1 MAWTE
6 NPFSQFPN
14 RYIWLGSLG
23 FRAYCSTT
31 VSVSATQSA
40 TLGSTR
46 ILEQDTSCHDPPQN
60 LIATRTV
67 STSDGRLER
76 VWRMSSFIF
85 EGSMWYC
92 RFNSMMGKSVLQIF
106 WACCTYS
113 RSVVQENYCTH
124 IGSFQI
130 SWYDRYSR
138 YISSIFFLAFFK
150 KEVLLLIRPR
160 RRYPW

>member
-14 RYIWLGSLG
+14 RYIWPGSFG
-23 FRAYCSTT
+23 FGAYCSGV

-40 TLGSTR
+40 TLGITR
-46 ILEQDTSCHDPPQN
+46 VLEQNTSCHDPPQN
-60 LIATRTV
+60 PIATRTV

-76 VWRMSSFIF
+76 VWRMSSFIL
-85 EGSMWYC
+85 ESSMWYC
-92 RFNSMMGKSVLQIF
+92 WFNSMMGKSVLQIF

-113 RSVVQENYCTH
+113 RSGAGKNYSTH
-124 IGSFQI
+124 IGSLQI

-150 KEVLLLIRPR
+150 KKVLLLIRSR